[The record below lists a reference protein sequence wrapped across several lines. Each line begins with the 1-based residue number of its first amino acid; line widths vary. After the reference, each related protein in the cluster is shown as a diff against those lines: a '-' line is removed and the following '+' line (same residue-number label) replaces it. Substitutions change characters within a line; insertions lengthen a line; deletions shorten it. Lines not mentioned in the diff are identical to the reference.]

1 MAARLGST
9 FLVATLV
16 MLVAAAFGV
25 STASAGGSLLG
36 LDNDCGST
44 SQPFAQF
51 GDYRYYTFGANG
63 GLENGAT
70 GWSLSGARVVSGN
83 ESFYVH
89 SHGDVNSLSL
99 PAGGTAYTPKLCMG
113 TTSTVMRYF
122 IKGSGDGS
130 VRVEVVLRGLLG
142 QVLGVFQVSR
152 VSTGSS
158 WQAGPPVL
166 NLDSLFG
173 LLGVSSVQ
181 LKFTTLSG
189 TAQIDDVYVDPWAS
203 RN

>member
-1 MAARLGST
+1 
-9 FLVATLV
+9 
-16 MLVAAAFGV
+16 MLVAAAFSV
-25 STASAGGSLLG
+25 STASGGGSLLG
-36 LDNDCGST
+36 LNNDCGST

-51 GDYRYYTFGANG
+51 GDNRYYTFGTNG
-63 GLENGAT
+63 GLESGAT

-99 PAGGTAYTPKLCMG
+99 PAGSTAYTPKLCMG

-122 IKGSGDGS
+122 VKGSSDGS

-152 VSTGSS
+152 VSTDSS

-166 NLDSLFG
+166 NLDSLLG

>member
-16 MLVAAAFGV
+16 MLVAAAFSV

-63 GLENGAT
+63 GLESGAT

-89 SHGDVNSLSL
+89 SHG
-99 PAGGTAYTPKLCMG
+99 
-113 TTSTVMRYF
+113 
-122 IKGSGDGS
+122 
-130 VRVEVVLRGLLG
+130 E
-142 QVLGVFQVSR
+142 
-152 VSTGSS
+152 
-158 WQAGPPVL
+158 
-166 NLDSLFG
+166 
-173 LLGVSSVQ
+173 
-181 LKFTTLSG
+181 
-189 TAQIDDVYVDPWAS
+189 
-203 RN
+203 

>member
-16 MLVAAAFGV
+16 ILVAAAFSV

-99 PAGGTAYTPKLCMG
+99 PAGSTAYTPKLCMG

-122 IKGSGDGS
+122 VKGSGDGS

-166 NLDSLFG
+166 NLDSLLG

>member
-1 MAARLGST
+1 MAARLGWK
-9 FLVATLV
+9 FLLATLV
-16 MLVAAAFGV
+16 ILVAAAFSV

-36 LDNDCGST
+36 LNNDCGST

-51 GDYRYYTFGANG
+51 GDYRYYTFGTNG

-70 GWSLSGARVVSGN
+70 GWSLSGGRVVSGN

-89 SHGDVNSLSL
+89 SHSDASSLSL
-99 PAGGTAYTPKLCMG
+99 PAGSTASTPKLCMG

-122 IKGSGDGS
+122 VKGSSDGS

-142 QVLGVFQVSR
+142 QVLGVLQVSR

-166 NLDSLFG
+166 NLDSLLG
-173 LLGVSSVQ
+173 LLGVSSIQ

>member
-1 MAARLGST
+1 VAARLGWK
-9 FLVATLV
+9 FLSATLV
-16 MLVAAAFGV
+16 ILVAAAFSV

-36 LDNDCGST
+36 LNNDCGST

-51 GDYRYYTFGANG
+51 GDYRDYTFGTNG

-99 PAGGTAYTPKLCMG
+99 PAGSTAYTPKLCMG
-113 TTSTVMRYF
+113 TTSSVMRYF
-122 IKGSGDGS
+122 VKGSSDGS

-142 QVLGVFQVSR
+142 QVLGVFQVSK
-152 VSTGSS
+152 VSTDSS

-166 NLDSLFG
+166 NLDSLLG
-173 LLGVSSVQ
+173 LLGVSYVQ